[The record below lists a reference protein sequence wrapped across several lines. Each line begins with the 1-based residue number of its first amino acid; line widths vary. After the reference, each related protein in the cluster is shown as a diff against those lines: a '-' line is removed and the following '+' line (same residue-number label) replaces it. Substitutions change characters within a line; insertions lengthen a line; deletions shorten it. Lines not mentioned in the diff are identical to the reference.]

1 MGSFIEGMGMRKG
14 PGGTRFYI
22 PMPLYHGTASHVA
35 IMCLCAGA
43 STLCIAKKF
52 STRHFWNDI
61 RESRSNAFVYV
72 GETVRYLLAAPPSP
86 KDKDN
91 EVELAF
97 GNGMRPEVWTRFQE
111 RFGVDMVTE
120 FFGSSEGVLQMYN
133 FAVRGTSDFY
143 APKDILGWGIRNT
156 SADKIASGPFLRNAV
171 AHHGLIVRGIYHNI
185 LVPIQVDHETGS
197 IYRDPKTGFAK
208 RVSYDEGML
217 ESFLSQKRT
226 KNSADDD
233 FSRW

>member
-97 GNGMRPEVWTRFQE
+97 GNGMRPEVWARFQE

-133 FAVRGTSDFY
+133 FAVRGTFDNSRVLKIFTV
-143 APKDILGWGIRNT
+143 GRSTNT
-156 SADKIASGPFLRNAV
+156 SANNTTSGPFLRNAV
-171 AHHGLIVRGIYHNI
+171 THHGLIVRGIYHNI
-185 LVPIQVDHETGS
+185 LVPVQVDHETGS

-208 RVSYDEGML
+208 RVSYDEGTL
-217 ESFLSQKRT
+217 LG
-226 KNSADDD
+226 
-233 FSRW
+233 